1 MTEIRCY
8 HLNTRTLD
16 QALPEIVQKALS
28 IGHKIMIRAGDD
40 KEVERLSDI
49 LWTFRADS
57 FIPHGSKKDGHPD
70 KQPVWL
76 CANND
81 NANGANVLIVT
92 HGTQMES
99 LDGYTLVCDMFDGRS
114 DDIVIAASARY
125 KTYKD
130 AGYSLTYWQQTDKG
144 WEQKA

>member
-1 MTEIRCY
+1 MTEIRFY

-57 FIPHGSKKDGHPD
+57 FIPHGSKKDGHRD

-114 DDIVIAASARY
+114 DDIVIAARARY

-130 AGYSLTYWQQTDKG
+130 AGHSLTYWQQTDKG